1 MSTVTKLIIA
11 GQQRESEKRFKVL
24 DKYSGETIAEVH
36 AAGKAQLEDALAAAE
51 NARQTMADLP
61 AHRRSSIIRA
71 AAGIID
77 RQKEELTV
85 IIAREA
91 GKPYRYAK
99 AEVERCVEN
108 LEYISEEAKR
118 IHGETMPID
127 AGKSGEGRTGYYER
141 FPIGTVAAITPF
153 NFPLNLAAH
162 KLGPAVAAGCPVILK
177 PASAAPLSGMALAR
191 AFVEAGLPEGGI
203 SALPGSGSEVGD
215 PLVGDGRI
223 SKVSFTGSKA
233 VGEQIVRSAGL
244 KRVTMELG
252 SNSGVVIDREI
263 SDIGRIAKRCVLGA
277 FYNQGQVC
285 ISIQRIYV
293 HQDRYDEFVAAFSSQ
308 ARALKIGDPTDP
320 ATEIGPMI
328 DRKELDRV
336 RSWVDEAIGQGARLL
351 FGNKAEGPVY
361 HPTALTDATPE
372 MKVVKDEIFGPV
384 AVVVKVDSFERGVEL
399 CDQSQYGLQAG
410 VFTENINRAL
420 WAVRRINAGGVMV
433 NDFPSYRIDHMPY
446 GGNKGSGLGREGA
459 KFAIE
464 EMTTLRMVI
473 FNQAL

>member
-1 MSTVTKLIIA
+1 MNPSYKLIIA
-11 GQQRESEKRFKVL
+11 GRERESGKRFTVL
-24 DKYSGETIAEVH
+24 DKYTGETVAEVH
-36 AAGKAQLEDALAAAE
+36 AAERTHVDEAIAAAE
-51 NARQTMADLP
+51 KAKRIMADLP
-61 AHRRSSIIRA
+61 AHRRSTIIRA
-71 AAGIID
+71 AARIIEKK
-77 RQKEELTV
+77 KEELTV
-85 IIAREA
+85 AIAREA

-141 FPIGTVAAITPF
+141 HPIGIVAAISPF

-177 PASAAPLSGMALAR
+177 PASATPISGIELVK
-191 AFVEAGLPEGGI
+191 AFVEAGVPDGGI
-203 SALPGSGSEVGD
+203 SVLPGSGSQVGD
-215 PLVGDGRI
+215 PLVSDGRI
-223 SKVSFTGSKA
+223 SKISFTGSRA
-233 VGEQIVRSAGL
+233 VGEEIVRKAGL
-244 KRVTMELG
+244 KRVTLELG
-252 SNSGVVIDREI
+252 SNSGVVIDRDAG
-263 SDIGRIAKRCVLGA
+263 DIDRIAKRCVLGA

-293 HQDRYDEFVAAFSSQ
+293 HQDRYEEFIRAFTAHAA
-308 ARALKIGDPTDP
+308 ALKIGNPVDPG
-320 ATEIGPMI
+320 TEIGPMI
-328 DRKELDRV
+328 AQSELARV
-336 RSWVDEAIGQGARLL
+336 QSWVNEAIGQGAKLL
-351 FGNKAEGPVY
+351 FGNKCNGPVY
-361 HPTALTDATPE
+361 FPTALTDIAPD
-372 MKVVKDEIFGPV
+372 MKVVKDEIFGPA
-384 AVVVKVDSFERGVEL
+384 AVVVKVDSFEQGVEQ

-410 VFTENINRAL
+410 VFTDSLNRAL
-420 WAVRRINAGGVMV
+420 WAVKRLNVGGVMV

-473 FNQAL
+473 FNRAP